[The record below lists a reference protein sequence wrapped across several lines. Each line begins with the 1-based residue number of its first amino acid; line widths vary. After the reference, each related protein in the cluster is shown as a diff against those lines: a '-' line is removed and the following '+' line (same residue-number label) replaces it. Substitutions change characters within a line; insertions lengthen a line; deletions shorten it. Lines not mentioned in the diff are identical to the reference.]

1 MQYKTLA
8 ALLFASAAIAAPA
21 AETTSSATLDDSYD
35 DSDYP
40 EYAGISIPT
49 SVLEIL
55 ETAAAPTAWANSMYT
70 DSAFVNAEAS
80 RIANDQYP
88 AWVSS
93 LPDSA
98 QTYVEQELKAEASM
112 YIHVYNSETVSWGT
126 SFPASTTAAASS
138 TQTDNSSS
146 GSSATTTKSGSQSAT
161 ETVTDSSSKAS
172 SSKAATTSGTASGSQ
187 SGSSTSTST
196 GGAPAATGGIAMS
209 LAGAAGVLGLALAL

>member
-35 DSDYP
+35 DSGYP

-161 ETVTDSSSKAS
+161 ETVTDSSSKA
-172 SSKAATTSGTASGSQ
+172 ATTSGTASGSQ

>member
-8 ALLFASAAIAAPA
+8 ALLFASAAVAAPA
-21 AETTSSATLDDSYD
+21 AETTSSASLDDYDSYD
-35 DSDYP
+35 DYP

-49 SVLEIL
+49 SVYEIL
-55 ETAAAPTAWANSMYT
+55 ETAVAPTAWANSMISDT
-70 DSAFVNAEAS
+70 AFVNAEAS

-88 AWVSS
+88 AWISS

-112 YIHVYNSETVSWGT
+112 YLYEYTVSGS
-126 SFPASTTAAASS
+126 SFPASTTAASS
-138 TQTDNSSS
+138 TETSSSSS
-146 GSSATTTKSGSQSAT
+146 GSSAAITKTGSESAT
-161 ETVTDSSSKAS
+161 ETATDS
-172 SSKAATTSGTASGSQ
+172 SSKAATTSSTASGSQ

>member
-8 ALLFASAAIAAPA
+8 ALLFASATIAAPA

-112 YIHVYNSETVSWGT
+112 YIHVYNSETASWST
-126 SFPASTTAAASS
+126 SFPASTTAASS
-138 TQTDNSSS
+138 TQTDSSSS
-146 GSSATTTKSGSQSAT
+146 GSSAAITKTGSQSAT
-161 ETVTDSSSKAS
+161 ETATDSSSKAV
-172 SSKAATTSGTASGSQ
+172 TTSGTASGSQ